1 MTQER
6 DNINIMVPQS
16 VKDNF
21 YRVLRKY
28 QTKYPHNKVYEFLNS
43 AILEYEEKLGPRYPV

>member
-1 MTQER
+1 VTQER

-28 QTKYPHNKVYEFLNS
+28 QTKYPHKKVYEFLNS